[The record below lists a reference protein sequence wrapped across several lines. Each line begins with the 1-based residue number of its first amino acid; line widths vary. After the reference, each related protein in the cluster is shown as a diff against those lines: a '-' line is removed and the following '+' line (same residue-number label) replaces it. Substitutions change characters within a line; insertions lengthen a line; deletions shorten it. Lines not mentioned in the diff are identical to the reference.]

1 MANNYMSIKITVLVP
16 TYNQSVV
23 IRNTVLSIL
32 NQTYKNIE
40 VIIGDDCSNDDI
52 KPVIKD
58 LLGNNVKYVRNDV
71 NIGRVENYRK
81 LLYTHATGD
90 YVINVDGDD
99 LLTDSLFFERAVR
112 HISCHNDKN
121 VLYVAC
127 KAFSNQGKIS
137 QNVHEISNEIEC
149 INGVDFVV
157 NIFNK
162 YKFSHL
168 TTLYNREH
176 AKYVG
181 FYDLDCLSTDVNSIL
196 KYSLTSCVILDKNL
210 VGQWHSTGNNESH
223 FSNVEAYVSNLV
235 WINNIYKVLKFNT
248 NFLTA
253 TKWRYR
259 VMSISL
265 EPILFFL
272 SKRPSY
278 IFISLRPLICIL
290 RNPIPV
296 LILILKRIFK

>member
-1 MANNYMSIKITVLVP
+1 MSIKISVLVP
-16 TYNQSVV
+16 TYNQSKF
-23 IRNTVLSIL
+23 IRNTILSIL
-32 NQTYKNIE
+32 NQSYKNIE
-40 VIIGDDCSNDDI
+40 VIVGDDCSSEDI
-52 KPVIKD
+52 KSVIND
-58 LLGNNVKYVRNDV
+58 LLDNNVRYVRNDV
-71 NIGRVENYRK
+71 NIGRVRNYQK
-81 LLYTHATGD
+81 LLYTQSTGD
-90 YVINVDGDD
+90 YVINIDGDD
-99 LLTDSLFFERAVR
+99 LLIDPLFFERAVR
-112 HISCHNDKN
+112 HISCHEDKN

-127 KAFSNQGKIS
+127 KAFSNEGKITF
-137 QNVHEISNEIEC
+137 NIHEITNDIEY

-176 AKYVG
+176 AKYIG

-196 KYSLTSCVILDKNL
+196 KYSLNSSVILDKNI
-210 VGQWHSTGNNESH
+210 VGQWRSTGNNESH

-235 WINNIYKVLKFNT
+235 WINNIYKQLKFNT
-248 NFLTA
+248 NLTIA
-253 TKWRYR
+253 TLWKYR

-290 RNPIPV
+290 RNPIS
-296 LILILKRIFK
+296 ILILVFKRLFK

>member
-1 MANNYMSIKITVLVP
+1 MPIKISVLVP
-16 TYNQSVV
+16 TYNQSKF
-23 IRNTVLSIL
+23 IRKTILSIL

-40 VIIGDDCSNDDI
+40 IIIGDDCSSEDI
-52 KPVIKD
+52 KSVVND
-58 LLGNNVKYVRNDV
+58 LLDYNVKYIRNDV
-71 NIGRVENYRK
+71 NIGRVRNYHK
-81 LLYTHATGD
+81 LLYTQSTGD
-90 YVINVDGDD
+90 YVINIDGDD
-99 LLTDSLFFERAVR
+99 LLTDPLFFERAVC

-127 KAFSNQGKIS
+127 KAFSNEGKITY
-137 QNVHEISNEIEC
+137 NIHEIANEIEC
-149 INGVDFVV
+149 ISGVDFVV

-196 KYSLTSCVILDKNL
+196 KYSLSSSVILDKNI

-235 WINNIYKVLKFNT
+235 WINIIYKQLKFKT
-248 NFLTA
+248 NLTIA
-253 TKWRYR
+253 TLWKYR

-278 IFISLRPLICIL
+278 IFNSLRPLICIL
-290 RNPIPV
+290 RNPISM
-296 LILILKRIFK
+296 LILVFKRLFK